1 MAKYGL
7 LIDLDRCVGCKTH
20 EIVCKKEGNEV
31 VRQPLITISRT
42 TDEGKK
48 VMQYLPFVQAEC
60 SKSKLCVQRVG
71 HGQKPRCIAACMAQ
85 ARRFG
90 QVEELVEYI
99 RTKNMPHAYLMPF

>member
-7 LIDLDRCVGCKTH
+7 LIDLDRCVGCRTH

-60 SKSKLCVQRVG
+60 SKSKLCVQRVDLLHSAWTKG
-71 HGQKPRCIAACMAQ
+71 RYCIT
-85 ARRFG
+85 FLPSS
-90 QVEELVEYI
+90 VECSKSKLCVQ
-99 RTKNMPHAYLMPF
+99 RV